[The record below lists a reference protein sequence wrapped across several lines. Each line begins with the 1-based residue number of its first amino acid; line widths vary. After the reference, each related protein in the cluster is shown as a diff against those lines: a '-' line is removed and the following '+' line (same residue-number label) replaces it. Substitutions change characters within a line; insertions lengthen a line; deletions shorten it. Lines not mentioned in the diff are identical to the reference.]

1 MIKHLKSHG
10 IGVMP
15 GNRPQYQQPKKIE
28 FKKEPEFNTGEMI
41 DDDRALK
48 SL

>member
-15 GNRPQYQQPKKIE
+15 GSRPQYQQPKKIE
-28 FKKEPEFNTGEMI
+28 FKKEPEFNTGGMI
-41 DDDRALK
+41 DNDRALK

>member
-1 MIKHLKSHG
+1 
-10 IGVMP
+10 MP
-15 GNRPQYQQPKKIE
+15 GVRPQYQQPKKIE

-41 DDDRALK
+41 DNDTAFK